1 MLRPSSPPLRG
12 RASPRG
18 EALDISCA
26 PHSSP
31 SGDTFP
37 PGGRLYQRHVFEIS
51 NDMQQSV
58 TKQAMP
64 VPPGG
69 SHEVADNFFRKAT
82 FDKQLENKLRPSSV
96 CYRRHLP
103 PKGKAFFVTK
113 YLNSCKIVRKQLTNA
128 VFFAKIFSVSVRK
141 RHSYALYAD
150 FCGLFS
156 CFFMRNPEKNR
167 FFIFAFFNCVR
178 AIFRKIFYNFTR
190 RLNLCLLSISSSKRA
205 ERKSLS
211 NRRVLF
217 SITAPR
223 NAAYVCP

>member
-12 RASPRG
+12 RASRRG
-18 EALDISCA
+18 KALDISCA
-26 PHSSP
+26 PHHLALQGASP
-31 SGDTFP
+31 RGEALERGVYLKFQTICNSP
-37 PGGRLYQRHVFEIS
+37 LRNGR
-51 NDMQQSV
+51 
-58 TKQAMP
+58 
-64 VPPGG
+64 
-69 SHEVADNFFRKAT
+69 
-82 FDKQLENKLRPSSV
+82 RP
-96 CYRRHLP
+96 L

-141 RHSYALYAD
+141 RHFYALYAD